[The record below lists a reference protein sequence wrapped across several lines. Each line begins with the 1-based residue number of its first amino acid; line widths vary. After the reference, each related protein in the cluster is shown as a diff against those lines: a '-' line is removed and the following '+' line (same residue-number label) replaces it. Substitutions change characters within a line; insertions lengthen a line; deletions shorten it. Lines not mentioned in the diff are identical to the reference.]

1 MQKVGF
7 IGLGLMGKP
16 MSKNLLKAGFGV
28 TVYSRSRH
36 KIEDMV
42 SFGAKLAASPKE
54 VAMVAEVVILM
65 VPDSRDV
72 EEVVL
77 GKGGV
82 IEGIKP
88 GSTVIDMGTIS
99 PQVEVRMAEE
109 LKKRNVEYLDAPVTG
124 GDVGAAKA
132 TLTIM
137 VGGRADVYEKCLP
150 IFKAMGT
157 NIFHMGP
164 TGSGQKTKIVNQI
177 IVSLNLLAT
186 AEGLMFAKSAGLD
199 PSKVIEAI
207 SGGAAAS
214 YQLTNFGPKMLKHD
228 FEPGFKIAHLQKDLR
243 IALTLADTVK
253 LPMLGTSM
261 VHQLLHTLDQEGHGD
276 KGTPMMVH
284 VLEKLSGFEIN
295 EKTKTQS

>member
-16 MSKNLLKAGFGV
+16 MSKNLLKADFAV

-36 KIEDMV
+36 KIEDMT

-54 VAMVAEVVILM
+54 TAAESEVVILM

-77 GKGGV
+77 GKSGL

>member
-1 MQKVGF
+1 MGKVGF

-16 MSKNLLKAGFGV
+16 MSKNLLKAGFAV
-28 TVYSRSRH
+28 TVYSRTRQ
-36 KIEDMV
+36 KIEDM
-42 SFGAKLAASPKE
+42 SSIGAKLSSSPKE
-54 VAMVAEVVILM
+54 AAMEAEVVVLM

-77 GKGGV
+77 GKNGV

-88 GSTVIDMGTIS
+88 GSIVIDMGTIS

-109 LKKRNVEYLDAPVTG
+109 LKKRNVDYLDAPVTG

-137 VGGRADVYEKCLP
+137 VGGRQDVYEKCLP

-199 PSKVIEAI
+199 PGKVIEAI
-207 SGGAAAS
+207 SDGAAAS

-261 VHQLLHTLDQEGHGD
+261 VNQLLHTLNQSGNGD
-276 KGTPMMVH
+276 KGTPMIVH
-284 VLEKLSGFEIN
+284 ALEKLAGFEIN
-295 EKTKTQS
+295 EKTKVS